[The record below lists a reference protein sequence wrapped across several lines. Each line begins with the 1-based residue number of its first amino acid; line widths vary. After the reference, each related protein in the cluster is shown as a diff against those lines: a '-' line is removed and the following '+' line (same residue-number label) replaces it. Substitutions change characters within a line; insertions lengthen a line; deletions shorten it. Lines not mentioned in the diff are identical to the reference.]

1 MRGAF
6 SIVPLALLATY
17 FLSPSPYL
25 KYETLFA
32 MITSMSILGASML
45 LDAGLV
51 NFGFGMY
58 VAVGAYA
65 AALAYKHAGLAEASA
80 MLALAAASGAAA
92 GALIG
97 LATARFRGIFY
108 ALMNLA
114 VSMVI
119 YGFLVKFYSVTGG
132 SDGISLYGITL
143 LGSPLTMDGLALL
156 SGLLLLAAS
165 AFRQFYLSSALGA
178 LAAGMRENEVKLQS
192 LGVDSNKLV
201 VTLSALAGLWG
212 GVGGAMLGFLAT
224 HVSPDLSFWAYSA
237 LLVVG
242 AITAELI
249 SPLYGFIAGA
259 VIFRA
264 LNVAAFYVGSYD
276 LAIGLGLLAVY
287 ASMEVLKRLGRA

>member
-6 SIVPLALLATY
+6 SVVPLALLAAY
-17 FLSPSPYL
+17 FLSPPYL
-25 KYETLFA
+25 KYEILFA
-32 MITSMSILGASML
+32 MIISISILGASTL

-65 AALAYKHAGLAEASA
+65 AALAYKYAGVVDVGE
-80 MLALAAASGAAA
+80 MLALAALSGVVA

-114 VSMVI
+114 ISMVI
-119 YGFLVKFYSVTGG
+119 YGFLVKFYNITGG
-132 SDGISLYGITL
+132 SDGISLYGL
-143 LGSPLTMDGLALL
+143 MLFGSPLRMEELALL
-156 SGLLLLAAS
+156 SGILLLAAS
-165 AFRQFYLSSALGA
+165 AFRQFYLSSALGR
-178 LAAGMRENEVKLQS
+178 LAVGMRENELKLQS
-192 LGVDSNKLV
+192 LGVDTNRLV
-201 VTLSALAGLWG
+201 VMLSVIAGLWG
-212 GVGGAMLGFLAT
+212 GIGGAMLGFLVT
-224 HVSPDLSFWAYSA
+224 HISPDLSFWAYSA

-249 SPLYGFIAGA
+249 SPSYGFIAGA
-259 VIFRA
+259 IIFRG

-287 ASMEVLKRLGRA
+287 ISMEVLSRLGRA